1 MKPAIFEYFAP
12 ATLDE
17 TLDLLHEHGEDAKVL
32 AGGQS
37 LMPLMNL
44 RLARPKVVIDINRLS
59 GLDKIAATAEGG
71 LAIGALARH
80 RAVERSPLVR
90 EQNPLLA
97 STMPLIGHFQIRN
110 RGTMGGS
117 LAHADPAAELPA
129 LAVLLGCEVSLASKD
144 GVRTVAAAD
153 FFLGYMAT
161 AIEPGELLTEIR
173 FPSWRSGAAWAIDE
187 ITRRKGDFAMVGV
200 TLSAELDS
208 GANIRDVT
216 IVMFGVGGKPQRIE
230 SAESMLKGRR
240 VDAKVLRELGRV
252 VAEELEPDSDIHA
265 STEYRK
271 EVGGVLARRALE
283 SALARSENGVG
294 H

>member
-17 TLDLLHEHGEDAKVL
+17 TLELLHEHGDDAKVL

-44 RLARPKVVIDINRLS
+44 RLARPKIIVDINHLS
-59 GLDKIAATAEGG
+59 GLDGIALTSESR
-71 LAIGALARH
+71 LVIGALARQ
-80 RAVERSPLVR
+80 RTVEKSALVQ
-90 EQNPLLA
+90 EQNPLLSSA
-97 STMPLIGHFQIRN
+97 MPLIGHFQIRN
-110 RGTMGGS
+110 RGTVGGS

-129 LAVLLGCEVSLASKD
+129 LAVLLGCEFSLARKG
-144 GVRTVAAAD
+144 GVRTVPAAD
-153 FFLGYMAT
+153 FFLGYTAT
-161 AIEPGELLTEIR
+161 TIEPVELLTEIH
-173 FPSWRSGAAWAIDE
+173 FPSWRPGTAWAIDE
-187 ITRRKGDFAMVGV
+187 IARRKGDFALVGV
-200 TLSAELDS
+200 ALRAVLDD
-208 GANIRDVT
+208 GANVQDVA

-230 SAESMLKGRR
+230 SAESMLKGCR
-240 VDAKVLRELGRV
+240 VDRRVLRELGRL
-252 VAEELEPDSDIHA
+252 VAAELEPDSDIHA
-265 STEYRK
+265 SAEYRK